1 MSDVALAFL
10 WHMHQPWYPDDVA
23 GENLMPWVR
32 LHGVKSY
39 YGMALHLQEVPE
51 MRCTVNFVPCLVE
64 QIRRYTEHK
73 GTDRFL
79 EVSEIPA
86 ADLSEEQALFL
97 LNNFFFA
104 NPQHMILPYPRYREL
119 YTRRDMGK
127 LPAEAA
133 LRRFQEA
140 ELRDL
145 QVWFNL
151 TWIHPLVIEQD
162 ADLKELVRK
171 GRYFSE
177 NDKQLVLTRHREIL
191 SRILPLYRQLA
202 ESGQIELTTTPYY
215 HPILPLLL
223 DKRLARETMPEVKL
237 PRFLTPYLEDA
248 QWHVRE
254 AIQYHQAV
262 FGFAPRG
269 MWPAEGAVCQGMVP
283 ILAAHGIE
291 WMATDEEVLRVST
304 HGIVSRDPRGYVR
317 NPEQLYQPYWVQEGN
332 ARLAVVFRDHALSD
346 LIGFHYQRSD
356 GEEAAQDFL
365 EKVKAIGRAIPDG
378 RPVLVPV
385 ILDGE
390 NCWEHYPGGGVTF
403 LRALYRGCVSTRGIE
418 PVRMSDFLRDK
429 PPRNT
434 LPRLVAGSWIHANFD
449 IWIGHDE
456 DNTAWDLLHQTRE
469 FLRQHQEQGNLPPE
483 VLQRAWREIYIAEGS
498 DWFWWYGPH
507 NSSAQ
512 DVVFDFLFRKHL
524 QNVYLLL
531 GTQPP
536 PILAQ
541 RIRRRAV
548 RAIHTQPTSF
558 IEIRVDGRRRPLEWI
573 GAGRYSVH
581 EERGTMVMV
590 TPGPITEIYFGFTP
604 ELLFLRIDF
613 DAPAAQV
620 LPAYDR
626 LRVRFAQPEGYEV
639 EVLDPGSPHP
649 KVRLLRD
656 GKEISAPGL
665 AFAQLQ
671 VAEFAIPFDALGLA
685 VDQPLAFY
693 VELMQGN
700 QSRDRAPRDSTI
712 QLQRPSP
719 DFERINWD
727 V

>member
-177 NDKQLVLTRHREIL
+177 SDKQLVLTRHREIL

-262 FGFAPRG
+262 FGSAPRG
-269 MWPAEGAVCQGMVP
+269 MWPAEGAVCQSMVP

-390 NCWEHYPGGGVTF
+390 NCWEHYPGGGVAF

-469 FLRQHQEQGNLPPE
+469 FLRQHQEQGNLPPKFCSVPGVKSTSRKE
-483 VLQRAWREIYIAEGS
+483 VTGS
-498 DWFWWYGPH
+498 GGTDLITAVLKMWFSTFCFASTCKMFICYWARNRRRFWPSEFAAAPFAPSTLSLPRSSKSVWTVAVGLWSGSVPVVTASTKNAARWSWLPQARLPKSISVLLRNCFSCVLTSTLLLPRYCPLTIVSASVSLSQKAMKSKSWTQVHLILKYACFATEKRYRPPGWLSH
-507 NSSAQ
+507 NS
-512 DVVFDFLFRKHL
+512 R
-524 QNVYLLL
+524 
-531 GTQPP
+531 
-536 PILAQ
+536 
-541 RIRRRAV
+541 
-548 RAIHTQPTSF
+548 
-558 IEIRVDGRRRPLEWI
+558 
-573 GAGRYSVH
+573 
-581 EERGTMVMV
+581 
-590 TPGPITEIYFGFTP
+590 
-604 ELLFLRIDF
+604 
-613 DAPAAQV
+613 
-620 LPAYDR
+620 
-626 LRVRFAQPEGYEV
+626 
-639 EVLDPGSPHP
+639 
-649 KVRLLRD
+649 
-656 GKEISAPGL
+656 
-665 AFAQLQ
+665 
-671 VAEFAIPFDALGLA
+671 
-685 VDQPLAFY
+685 
-693 VELMQGN
+693 
-700 QSRDRAPRDSTI
+700 
-712 QLQRPSP
+712 
-719 DFERINWD
+719 
-727 V
+727 